1 MDLNNT
7 RFLIIPC
14 TDLDPGTTVAIGTVI
29 TTSGIRTKEGI
40 SFQKIQEQF
49 KPHFVGLIP
58 RWLEQGFI
66 SEKSAFYS
74 LTRMGVFIA
83 DKISADLFI

>member
-1 MDLNNT
+1 MRYNEY
-7 RFLIIPC
+7 IM
-14 TDLDPGTTVAIGTVI
+14 
-29 TTSGIRTKEGI
+29 TSIRTKEGI